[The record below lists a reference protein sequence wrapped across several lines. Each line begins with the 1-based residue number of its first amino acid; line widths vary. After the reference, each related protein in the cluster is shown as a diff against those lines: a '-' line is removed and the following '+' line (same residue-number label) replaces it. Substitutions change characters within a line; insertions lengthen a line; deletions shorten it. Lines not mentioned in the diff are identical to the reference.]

1 MAPRPAAFDAGRFL
15 AGGNR
20 GVRAALP
27 RGCRRKLFDPASGKK
42 SQRRVSP
49 LGLDDPLSMDE
60 KMANTSDVKL
70 DGASVLTSKSW
81 LIYLIVALVAGA
93 IYLGCSVS
101 PPSLM
106 DDVDSAV
113 AQISR
118 NMVTSGDWVTPR
130 AAGIAFLEK
139 PAMFYWP
146 MAVSFKIFGVHDW
159 AARIPF
165 AISAIGLACLTC
177 AFGAWAFGRKAG
189 LCAGL
194 CIASCVGL
202 FLFTRIV
209 IPDVTLTLTI
219 ALAMWA
225 FLRALD
231 EEEPHPR
238 LWAFVLAAGLGL
250 GVLLKSLIG
259 AVFPI
264 TTGVLYLF
272 LTKQFFVARTWKRLR
287 PFSGFFIAL
296 FVAAPWHILA
306 TLRNPPYF
314 SLSFHSGPGEYHG
327 FLWFYLVN
335 EQVLRFLNLR
345 YPRDYNTVPRLWF
358 WLFHF
363 LWLFPW
369 SVYFP
374 AIARL
379 SFKPID
385 RAGRARLL
393 AICWIG
399 FILIFFT
406 FSTTQEYYSMP
417 CYPALALLLG
427 SAMATGG
434 NWVRRGTRVLCV
446 VAGCAGIACITIFY
460 LVRNV
465 PAPGDISSALGHHPS
480 AYTLSLGHMMDLTFD
495 SFAYL
500 RLPLAVAAAALLAG
514 ALGTIRWTGQRSF
527 LAVTAMMV
535 LFFHAARLAM
545 VEFDPFLSS
554 RPLAEKLLKSPDGK
568 LIVDGNYWTFS
579 SLMFY
584 TNREALL
591 LNGRYFN
598 LEYGSYAPS
607 APDVFIDDARF
618 KSLWR
623 ESERYY
629 LVAYQ
634 TRREHFEGLVGQDHV
649 NIAAAGGGKLILTN
663 HALERVGQYQGISDL
678 SAISKNSLA
687 MPPVYR

>member
-1 MAPRPAAFDAGRFL
+1 
-15 AGGNR
+15 
-20 GVRAALP
+20 
-27 RGCRRKLFDPASGKK
+27 
-42 SQRRVSP
+42 
-49 LGLDDPLSMDE
+49 
-60 KMANTSDVKL
+60 
-70 DGASVLTSKSW
+70 
-81 LIYLIVALVAGA
+81 
-93 IYLGCSVS
+93 
-101 PPSLM
+101 M
-106 DDVDSAV
+106 DDVDASV
-113 AQISR
+113 TQISK
-118 NMVTSGDWVTPR
+118 NMLKSGDWVTPR
-130 AAGIAFLEK
+130 INGVVFLEK

-146 MAVSFKIFGVHDW
+146 MALSFKIFGVHDW

-165 AISAIGLACLTC
+165 ALSAIGLACLTC
-177 AFGAWAFGRKAG
+177 AFGVWAFGQRAGLYAG
-189 LCAGL
+189 LCTAT
-194 CIASCVGL
+194 CVGL

-238 LWAFVLAAGLGL
+238 FWAFVLAASLGT

-259 AVFPI
+259 VVFPVAAAVI
-264 TTGVLYLF
+264 YLL
-272 LTKQFFVARTWKRLR
+272 LTRQFFSVRTWQRLRPISGFFVALL
-287 PFSGFFIAL
+287 I
-296 FVAAPWHILA
+296 AAPWHVLA

-314 SLSFHSGPGEYHG
+314 SLSFHGGPGEYHG
-327 FLWFYLVN
+327 FLWFYLIN

-374 AIARL
+374 AIAKL
-379 SFKPID
+379 SFKPVD
-385 RAGRARLL
+385 RAGRSRFL
-393 AICWIG
+393 AICWTG

-427 SAMATGG
+427 SAMAAGG
-434 NWVRRGTRVLCV
+434 NWVKRGTRVLSAIV
-446 VAGCAGIACITIFY
+446 GCAGLTCLTIFF

-465 PAPGDISSALGHHPS
+465 PAPGDISSALGHHPGV
-480 AYTLSLGHMMDLTFD
+480 YTLSLGHMMDLTFD

-500 RLPLAVAAAALLAG
+500 RPPLAVAAAALLAG

-598 LEYGSYAPS
+598 LEYGSYAPG

-623 ESERYY
+623 ESRRYY

-634 TRREHFEGLVGQDHV
+634 TRREHFESLVGQDHV

-663 HALERVGQYQGISDL
+663 HPLERIGRYQGIPDL
-678 SAISKNSLA
+678 SASSKNPLA